1 MTLLF
6 NQPRQC
12 HYNFPLAWR
21 IPLCT
26 QNTVSGPLAGVLDW
40 RKREICFCPL
50 LQPRSSFFLSTDST
64 PTAINHSHLSLPK
77 QPMATHTR
85 GGARP
90 RRRTHTRP
98 SSPAREADPPAHVA
112 APSPRRGVRRGGA
125 REQPPPAKSATSVA
139 QPSNRRRSD
148 LPHPVGSTLHLSLL
162 PSMAHTGGNRRS
174 LAASPP
180 PTRVRPPSC
189 KAPFGVGPAPPLLE
203 LLLLGVFR
211 ASPLAVCPHD
221 IM

>member
-1 MTLLF
+1 VILKIRVNWFCAIINITFRMTLLF

-112 APSPRRGVRRGGA
+112 APSPRCGVRQGGE
-125 REQPPPAKSATSVA
+125 REHHRPNP
-139 QPSNRRRSD
+139 
-148 LPHPVGSTLHLSLL
+148 
-162 PSMAHTGGNRRS
+162 
-174 LAASPP
+174 
-180 PTRVRPPSC
+180 RPPLCHLQIVATRNFHTS
-189 KAPFGVGPAPPLLE
+189 
-203 LLLLGVFR
+203 
-211 ASPLAVCPHD
+211 
-221 IM
+221 